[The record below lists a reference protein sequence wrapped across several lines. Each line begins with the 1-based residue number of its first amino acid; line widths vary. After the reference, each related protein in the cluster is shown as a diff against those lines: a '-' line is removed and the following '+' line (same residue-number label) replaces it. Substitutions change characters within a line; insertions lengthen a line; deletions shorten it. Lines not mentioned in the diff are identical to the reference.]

1 MIDIYKQNYDK
12 VIDGIDGSLIVLFRL
27 YMMNLTKRGEE
38 WRFSEN
44 FYSTESDSETE

>member
-1 MIDIYKQNYDK
+1 MIDIYRKNYDK
-12 VIDGIDGSLIVLFRL
+12 VIDGSLIVLFIL